1 MTGREQVQ
9 SRSSRVKFF
18 FFVFR
23 DIQGLYTRSKSKE
36 NINVLSINELDLI
49 SRLAPGEDKGA
60 RVLILYFVY

>member
-1 MTGREQVQ
+1 MPGRGQVQ
-9 SRSSRVKFF
+9 GRSSRVKFF

-36 NINVLSINELDLI
+36 NINVLSINLI